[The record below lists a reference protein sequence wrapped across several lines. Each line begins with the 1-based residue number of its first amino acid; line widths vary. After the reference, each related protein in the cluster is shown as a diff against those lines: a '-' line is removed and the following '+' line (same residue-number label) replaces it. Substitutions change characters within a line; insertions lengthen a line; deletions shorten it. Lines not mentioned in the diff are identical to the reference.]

1 MHQNVTPMQPQQHD
15 KPLEICIVEDETDL
29 REEIVESLQVAG
41 FHVRGFPA
49 SRELYAALLVAPCDI
64 VVLDVGLPGEDGFA
78 ITEHLRRLG
87 SIGIIM
93 LTARAQNEDRVRGLQ
108 QGADAYL
115 VKPTDLRVLEAT
127 IVSLARRLK
136 QAAGSGTD
144 VSAVTSPP
152 TASSWVLSD
161 DGWTLSDPVGSTL
174 ALTSQERVFLGYLVA
189 RTGTA
194 VTREELASVLSTDPC
209 HYDLH
214 RLDALVNRLR
224 KKAGDLGLNLPMRS
238 IRGIGYVF
246 SGM

>member
-1 MHQNVTPMQPQQHD
+1 MQAERQD
-15 KPLEICIVEDETDL
+15 KPLEICVVEDETDL
-29 REEIVESLQVAG
+29 REEIVESLEAAG
-41 FHVRGFPA
+41 FHVRSFPA

-78 ITEHLRRLG
+78 IAEHLRSLG

-127 IVSLARRLK
+127 IVSLARRLNK
-136 QAAGSGTD
+136 LARAAAD
-144 VSAVTSPP
+144 LAAVTSPP
-152 TASSWVLSD
+152 TAPSWALSD
-161 DGWTLSDPVGSTL
+161 DGWTLSCPAGGTL
-174 ALTSQERVFLGYLVA
+174 ALTAQERIFLGCLVA
-189 RTGTA
+189 RTGSA
-194 VTREELASVLSTDPC
+194 VTREELATALSADPC

-224 KKAGDLGLNLPMRS
+224 KKAGDLGLNLPLRPV
-238 IRGIGYVF
+238 RGVGYVF
-246 SGM
+246 AGK